1 MRSNAEQLKVLSN
14 HSSALADRGW
24 RLAWSLLR
32 HRQEAEDVVQEAFQ
46 VAVRKIGSFPTDD
59 PWPWFGTVI
68 AKLACNARRKH
79 ARRASRTA
87 DDQELLVSIPD
98 QSTDPTQATQRSE
111 LLQRL
116 ADELE
121 NLPDAERE
129 ALVLTHIGGLSFRQ
143 AARAMGVP
151 EGSFP
156 HCVRRGTERL
166 RRALG
171 VPEGRT
177 AVLLAALPVP
187 AMPAGLGVSVSASLS
202 RVATSATSKLLTGAV
217 MFKAAMLLIPVMLI
231 GAVSVWALESASAP
245 PLPRIPQQAARESAS
260 PGNAPSPAATPAAPQ
275 GPAQPE
281 TAAQPPETA
290 ETTPTPTTEGDAE
303 PPTDFQKH
311 GSGGKGQGEQPT
323 DKTAPKPEAETA
335 ETDTKEQGDAGTDA
349 MGELGSLAP
358 WDAGSYIRQHA
369 FTPDGSGVIAGG
381 DTLLVRFDAATGKR
395 LWSRKVGDCPVDSL
409 VLTPDSKFVVTSGSG
424 TANLVQGE
432 GTENTQ
438 GAHICVWN
446 AATGVLVGKVGN
458 SGPGYVLGLT
468 PDGKKIVGAANEA
481 IHVWDLA
488 SRKLVRKFAFFPRNA
503 GDAIGQDYWGTEPDD
518 LRVSADGRSVLA
530 WFRDG
535 GCSGRICAWDLA
547 TGTLRHNWRV
557 DEIDPDH
564 EELAPGKRL
573 HLANALG
580 VPDADLDLELCCV
593 SPDGKSAVC
602 CVADMAGDEPYAA
615 LFTLDLASGD
625 VRHVIKRHADTLA
638 LSADG
643 KVAVAC
649 GARSSFGIGDE
660 EDLAA
665 SESAIAWNPLT
676 GKVASR
682 VNGSFSGSNLQL
694 DADGVVA
701 AVSEQTQL
709 EVFLVASGKPV
720 GDDAETATADASGKA
735 IGSGRHKEDIHSLVY
750 SADGRSALSADGDGR
765 VIHWN
770 LENGTVISQI
780 TAKDR
785 HSNIVST
792 SGPAFTDPALFS
804 ADGKCIITRSWGTG
818 DTLMLGGADALDI
831 WDARK
836 GKRLR
841 TIAPEQEGA
850 GMVAYASASAANR
863 LVLAGTQH
871 GVIVLDIDTGRQLH
885 RAANPPEFTPGYA
898 TQLAI
903 SADGMHAWVAADGK
917 LAYFDMAKGTAQLLL
932 RELHGPNQTVVS
944 YTLGDGNTYT
954 VLQEER
960 KDKPN
965 PVSCL
970 RLTPDGGRLLVAFA
984 RNSGIVLELDAFT
997 GAEMRKI
1004 DFNPPTLRG
1013 HPVRP
1018 EGANDRDS
1026 MRRHS
1031 DDIRQ
1036 VAEDNRKLVEQHRRN
1051 YVVFSRF
1058 DLAADGRHALVAGYD
1073 NKVHLLDLQA
1083 GSVAVH
1089 YTGHTDTPGVAAI
1102 SPDGTRGLSGGA
1114 DKVIRVWDL
1123 TVRPARNPVTGK

>member
-68 AKLACNARRKH
+68 AKLACNARRKR
-79 ARRASRTA
+79 ARRAARTA

-98 QSTDPTQATQRSE
+98 QSPDPTLATQRNE

-116 ADELE
+116 DDELE

-177 AVLLAALPVP
+177 AVLLAALPIP

-231 GAVSVWALESASAP
+231 GAVSVWALEPASAP
-245 PLPRIPQQAARESAS
+245 PLPPIPEQVARESA
-260 PGNAPSPAATPAAPQ
+260 PPADAPSPAAAPTAPQ
-275 GPAQPE
+275 GTTQPDS
-281 TAAQPPETA
+281 AAQPPTPAEAAPQPVA
-290 ETTPTPTTEGDAE
+290 ETEPE
-303 PPTDFQKH
+303 PPQDFQKN
-311 GSGGKGQGEQPT
+311 GSGVKGEDEKPT
-323 DKTAPKPEAETA
+323 DKTPETEAEKPEAETK
-335 ETDTKEQGDAGTDA
+335 TKDDAGTDA

-381 DTLLVRFDAATGKR
+381 DTLLVRFDAATGRR
-395 LWSRKVGDCPVDSL
+395 LWSKKVGDCPIDSL
-409 VLTPDSKFVVTSGSG
+409 VLTPDSKFIVTSGSG
-424 TANLVQGE
+424 SANIVVGE
-432 GTENTQ
+432 GADNTL
-438 GAHICVWN
+438 GAHICVWD
-446 AATGVLVGKVGN
+446 AANGALVGKVGN
-458 SGPGYVLGLT
+458 SGPGYLLSLT
-468 PDGKKIVGAANEA
+468 PDGKKIVGAGDQA

-488 SRKLVRKFAFFPRNA
+488 TRKREHKFAFFPRTA
-503 GDAIGQDYWGTEPDD
+503 GDAMGQDYWGMEPNA
-518 LRVSADGRSVLA
+518 LRVSADGKSVLA
-530 WFRDG
+530 WFEDG
-535 GCSGRICAWDLA
+535 GCSGRICAWDFA
-547 TGTLRHNWRV
+547 TGALLHNWRI
-557 DEIDPDH
+557 DAIDPAN
-564 EELAPGKRL
+564 EEIAPGKVL
-573 HLANALG
+573 NLAGALG
-580 VPDADLDLELCCV
+580 LSDADLDLELCCL

-602 CVADMAGDEPYAA
+602 AVTGMAGDDLYAA
-615 LFTLDLASGD
+615 LFTLELATGGVS
-625 VRHVIKRHADTLA
+625 HVIKRHAETLA

-649 GARSSFGIGDE
+649 GLRSSIGVG
-660 EDLAA
+660 EDLEA
-665 SESAIAWNPLT
+665 SESAIAWNPHS

-682 VNGSFSGSNLQL
+682 ANGRFIGGNLQL
-694 DADGVVA
+694 SANGQVG

-709 EVFLVASGKPV
+709 EVFLVATGEPV

-735 IGSGRHKEDIHSLVY
+735 LGSGRHKEDIHSLVY
-750 SADGRSALSADGDGR
+750 SPDGRSALSADGDGR

-780 TAKDR
+780 TPKDR

-792 SGPAFTDPALFS
+792 SGPVFSDPALFS
-804 ADGKCIITRSWGTG
+804 SDGKCIITRSWGTG
-818 DTLMLGGADALDI
+818 DTTFLGGTDALDI

-850 GMVAYASASAANR
+850 GMVAYASTSTANR
-863 LVLAGTQH
+863 LVLATKQQ
-871 GVIVLDIDTGRQLH
+871 GVIVLDIDSGKQLH
-885 RAANPPEFTPGYA
+885 RAANPAAFVPGYFA
-898 TQLAI
+898 QLAI
-903 SADGMHAWVAADGK
+903 STDGMHAWVASEGK
-917 LAYFDMAKGTAQLLL
+917 LAHFDLAQGTATLLVSGL
-932 RELHGPNQTVVS
+932 RGPNQTVVS
-944 YTLGDGNTYT
+944 YSFGDGNTYT
-954 VLQEER
+954 VLQEDR
-960 KDKPN
+960 KDNPN
-965 PVSCL
+965 PVSCM
-970 RLTPDGGRLLVAFA
+970 RLTPDGGRLLVTFA

-1004 DFNPPTLRG
+1004 DFNPPTLQK
-1013 HPVRP
+1013 HPTLP
-1018 EGANDRDS
+1018 DGARDRDS
-1026 MRRHS
+1026 IRRHG
-1031 DDIRQ
+1031 DDVRR
-1036 VAEDNRKLVEQHRRN
+1036 VGDENRKLVEQHRRD
-1051 YVVFSRF
+1051 YVIFSRF
-1058 DLAADGRHALVAGYD
+1058 DLSADGRHALVAGYD
-1073 NKVHLLDLQA
+1073 NKVHLLDLQT

-1089 YTGHTDTPGVAAI
+1089 YTGHTDTPAVTAI
-1102 SPDGTRGLSGGA
+1102 SPDGSRGLSGGG

-1123 TVRPARNPVTGK
+1123 TVRPARNPTTGK